1 MDYSLPGSSVH
12 GIVQARILEWVDISF
27 SWARN
32 RTRVS
37 CISGRWLTN
46 WAVRGV
52 IFIVLQINLNSSV
65 EINLQYDQFFV
76 QYGLASLAFF
86 GYFEYTIFSSVQFTG
101 SVLSNTLQ
109 PHGLQHTRLPCPPPT
124 PGACSNS
131 CPSSWWCYLTIS
143 SSAASLSFCVQ
154 AFPASGSFPMSWLF
168 ISGDQSV
175 RVPAKWFNFCNDTLF
190 KVITKYWLYF
200 PVFYIL
206 VGF

>member
-1 MDYSLPGSSVH
+1 MKNRLETDASFKILHCTRVFVLQLYCASYFLLKWKKKKESEVVQSCPTLCNPMDYNLPGFSAH
-12 GIVQARILEWVDISF
+12 GIISARILEWVDISF

-86 GYFEYTIFSSVQFTG
+86 GYFEYTIFISVQFTG

-109 PHGLQHTRLPCPPPT
+109 PHGL
-124 PGACSNS
+124 
-131 CPSSWWCYLTIS
+131 
-143 SSAASLSFCVQ
+143 
-154 AFPASGSFPMSWLF
+154 
-168 ISGDQSV
+168 
-175 RVPAKWFNFCNDTLF
+175 
-190 KVITKYWLYF
+190 
-200 PVFYIL
+200 
-206 VGF
+206 